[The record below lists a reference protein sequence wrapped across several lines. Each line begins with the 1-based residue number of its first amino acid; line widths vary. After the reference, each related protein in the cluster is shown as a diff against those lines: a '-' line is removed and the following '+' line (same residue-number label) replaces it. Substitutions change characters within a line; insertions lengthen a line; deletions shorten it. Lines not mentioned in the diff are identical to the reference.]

1 MIFQKIDELEDT
13 LDMDSILEKSLRV
26 NGGLV
31 SDANVHK
38 QLAKE
43 IHNARPQYR
52 DALATY
58 YRAIERDLKD
68 RGLLNEKESST

>member
-1 MIFQKIDELEDT
+1 
-13 LDMDSILEKSLRV
+13 MDSILEKSLRV

-43 IHNARPQYR
+43 IHNARPQYH